1 MMVILQKMILKKFL
15 FTTFNV
21 TTSYFSSIRFV
32 IIPFTP
38 KLVNC
43 LTSVLLF
50 TTCFAA
56 QQIAVTIE
64 IMIDFICRHSDKAR
78 KSISYLY
85 TCTYLT
91 TRVTTPITSDFPF
104 NRV

>member
-1 MMVILQKMILKKFL
+1 MMVILQKMILKKL
-15 FTTFNV
+15 FTSFYV
-21 TTSYFSSIRFV
+21 TPSCFSSICFV

-38 KLVNC
+38 KLVKC
-43 LTSVLLF
+43 FTSVLLF
-50 TTCFAA
+50 TIYFAT

-64 IMIDFICRHSDKAR
+64 IMIDFLCRLSDKAK

-91 TRVTTPITSDFPF
+91 ARVTTPIISNFPF